1 MRLPSPPFLQGMVTR
16 KDLLGYRLD
25 EAAKRARVGMQPQ
38 PAGSGGVESPHHLE
52 TPRLGPLMPSDATPD
67 RF

>member
-1 MRLPSPPFLQGMVTR
+1 MVTR

-25 EAAKRARVGMQPQ
+25 EAVKRARVGAVPHAAG
-38 PAGSGGVESPHHLE
+38 AGSNLESPRNLE
-52 TPRLGPLMPSDATPD
+52 TPRLGPLFPSEATPD

>member
-1 MRLPSPPFLQGMVTR
+1 MVTR

-25 EAAKRARVGMQPQ
+25 EAVNRCRTGALRAPL
-38 PAGSGGVESPHHLE
+38 GGDGPESPLA
-52 TPRLGPLMPSDATPD
+52 TPRPGGLGPHQATPD